1 MSTIK
6 IWRAILVIVSGSAV
20 SICIAEPVTYEIEPS
35 HTYPSFEA
43 DHWHGL
49 SIWRGKI
56 NRTSGMIVF
65 DKEAETGSLDI
76 TMDMAS
82 IDFGHDE
89 MNERA
94 VNDIFHVPEYPTA
107 RYTGTL
113 VDFKDGRPTAVEGML
128 TLHGVTKALDLAINH
143 FQCQP
148 HWKSGIEICGAAAAT
163 TLNRGDYGV
172 TYDLE
177 NGFFP
182 EVNLFISVEGRRL
195 DSE

>member
-1 MSTIK
+1 MSTTTF
-6 IWRAILVIVSGSAV
+6 WRAIVVILSGSAAG
-20 SICIAEPVTYEIEPS
+20 ICIAEPVTYEIEPG

-56 NRTSGMIVF
+56 NRSSGMIVL
-65 DKEAETGSLDI
+65 DREAETGSLVVE
-76 TMDMAS
+76 MDMSS

-94 VNDIFHVPEYPTA
+94 VNDIFHVSEYPTA

-113 VDFKDGRPTAVEGML
+113 VDFEDGAPTAVEGTL
-128 TLHGVTKALDLAINH
+128 TMHGMTRALDLTISH

-148 HWKSGIEICGAAAAT
+148 HFRSGVEVCGAAAET
-163 TLNRGDYGV
+163 TLNRSDYGV
-172 TYDLE
+172 IYDLD

-182 EVNLFISVEGRRL
+182 EVNLSISVEGRRL
-195 DSE
+195 ESE